1 MKQRLLSV
9 AAALAL
15 TVGAFAQSWTAPVAP
30 DKPLSPAEALMQKA
44 ADPVDGGNYYIMNV
58 GEGQFLTGANVWA
71 TQISLTSNAT
81 PSMQITTVLQQTEDN
96 RTFVFQRTNDAADK
110 FYGDHGR
117 ENGYN
122 PPAGRNHLFRSGSDG
137 YVDMNNQGGD
147 WFTITKN
154 NETGYYYIQ
163 SSIDQGAFENA
174 ANEYAGGTGAGL
186 YVKFTCT
193 IEDPNIEWI
202 FLPVESI
209 DLDVQQQ
216 LDDYLGKMEIYNAA
230 FEYYTAQ
237 LNLYT
242 KLNEAVKYGVDY
254 AAASAVYTKADPTLE
269 ELNAAYAAIAPA
281 VNRAIVLASISES
294 SEENPIEITDFV
306 LVNPDF
312 TQGNVD
318 GWTVAKMGENLGYQN
333 NQVYTTEETGV
344 SLNQFIEAWYPTSS
358 GALGDGGLSQSL
370 IGLPAGRYRLECDAI
385 ASWQESNET
394 EVTGVYLYYDNGS
407 YIIHSE
413 QSLYTL
419 NGKPQHFEFEFD
431 YDGADAMTI
440 GLMTKNTNANWVAA
454 DNFKLFAIG
463 EVQTPAT
470 YTALSALLNDASE
483 IFSNVEY
490 AQAALKN
497 ACEQAIATA
506 TDLVQ
511 STPDKDKTEQY
522 QNAYTTLSQATE
534 DLRASIAAYKNF
546 AALIE
551 KMEADDLAYAD
562 KAGYEEY
569 VSTIE
574 DLLDPYT
581 SALENGTYTT
591 EQIEQA
597 IADFQPLL
605 KATVKKAFDDAVA
618 AGQVL
623 AEPLDIT
630 VLFDE
635 MEIPYTTSQAAYEG
649 EIWKEANNDGNFK
662 TNYGTAEVWN
672 SHSFNVYRELQ
683 LPAGKYT
690 VTAKGFYREADNAS
704 NYSNYLEDNISGFTY
719 LYAGNGQKQLT
730 NVAAIAPTEAPAT
743 WNSPAEIEV
752 EEGVSVF
759 IPNNQF
765 TAHEVFTD
773 KDFAEKCLTS
783 VSTVLSADGALRFGI
798 KGDGLQDNQWSVW
811 ADFHIYFNVAQ
822 ASDLDPDIESLIAQ
836 VEPML
841 DEIEIEGLNGPGGVA
856 MGKTKLSDALA
867 QGKAALNS
875 DNADVKNAAITAL
888 NEALAYAEKS
898 IELGVKITNTFSD
911 YQEKENQ
918 LDHSFVSNYEGFATL
933 MNDIE
938 TAMYDEAFE
947 SNEQI
952 EGWIEAL
959 SGEWLNYILG
969 WTALDAATIDNPVD
983 LTTIIENA
991 DFSATDHTQGWT
1003 IETEATSGNRGTY
1016 ENEFLEFWNV
1026 NAGWKIYQD
1035 LPKLREGFYTL
1046 QVDGC
1051 YRAAGTTAATDSLKN
1066 DNVKQNVI
1074 FFAGTMSTPLMAWT
1088 DAKGAI
1094 FSKLAD
1100 AQNEYPDL
1108 TGNQF
1113 NYVVEND
1120 TTFFTAPNNRA
1131 QMLSFTNIGRY
1142 ANSLNF
1148 GYTSGSFRFGL
1159 LQNVVYD
1166 NDWTPFGHFR
1176 LYYLGT
1182 EAPDAVKSIDAAD
1195 ASILAGKEIYN
1206 LAGQKV
1212 GKAQKGIYI
1221 IGGRKVVVK

>member
-81 PSMQITTVLQQTEDN
+81 PSMEITTVLQETEDN
-96 RTFVFQRTNDAADK
+96 RTFVFQRTKDNADT

-216 LDDYLGKMEIYNAA
+216 LDDYLGKIEIYNAA

-281 VNRAIVLASISES
+281 VNRAIVLASISDS
-294 SEENPIEITDFV
+294 SEENPIDITDFV

-385 ASWQESNET
+385 ASWQGSNET

-490 AQAALKN
+490 AQATLKN

-581 SALENGTYTT
+581 SALENGTYTS
-591 EQIEQA
+591 EQIEKA

-605 KATVKKAFDDAVA
+605 KATVQKAFDEAVA

-635 MEIPYTTSQAAYEG
+635 MEIPYTTSQAAYAG

-690 VTAKGFYREADNAS
+690 VTAKGFYRESANDS
-704 NYSNYLEDNISGFTY
+704 NYPSYINQEISGFTY
-719 LYAGNGQKQLT
+719 LYAGNVQSPLT

-783 VSTVLSADGALRFGI
+783 VSTVLSSDGALRFGI

-822 ASDLDPDIESLIAQ
+822 ASDLDP
-836 VEPML
+836 
-841 DEIEIEGLNGPGGVA
+841 EIENLMAQADELLLEGTPGGVRMA
-856 MGKTKLSDALA
+856 ETKLTQA
-867 QGKAALNS
+867 QTQGNTALNS
-875 DNADVKNAAITAL
+875 DDATVKNAAINAL
-888 NEALAYAEKS
+888 SDALAYAEKS
-898 IELGVKITNTFSD
+898 VELGQKITNIYQD
-911 YQEKENQ
+911 YEDREGS
-918 LDHSFVSNYEGFATL
+918 LDQDFVSGYTGFATL
-933 MNDIE
+933 MNEI
-938 TAMYDEAFE
+938 ASSMYDEDFE

-952 EGWIEAL
+952 EGWIESL
-959 SGEWLNYILG
+959 SEEWLNYVLG

-983 LTTIIENA
+983 MTMLITNPTFDNNNK
-991 DFSATDHTQGWT
+991 DGWT
-1003 IETEATSGNRGTY
+1003 VECESIGGTDADGCV
-1016 ENEFLEFWNV
+1016 EFWQSSAFNM
-1026 NAGWKIYQD
+1026 YQV
-1035 LPKLREGFYTL
+1035 LPKLRAGFYRL
-1046 QVDGC
+1046 EVDAL
-1051 YRAAGTTAATDSLKN
+1051 YRAGNGDNEIGAVNAADSIPLNEMYLYASTQSTKIVQWSDLNKGALAGTIAENQELYPGLSASDY
-1066 DNVKQNVI
+1066 
-1074 FFAGTMSTPLMAWT
+1074 TMNS
-1088 DAKGAI
+1088 GA
-1094 FSKLAD
+1094 FC
-1100 AQNEYPDL
+1100 
-1108 TGNQF
+1108 
-1113 NYVVEND
+1113 
-1120 TTFFTAPNNRA
+1120 APNSRA
-1131 QMLSFTNIGRY
+1131 AFQTFIEAERY
-1142 ANSLNF
+1142 HNSVNF
-1148 GYTSGSFRFGL
+1148 GYTEGPVKLGIIKLEAMS
-1159 LQNVVYD
+1159 
-1166 NDWTPFGHFR
+1166 NDWAPIDNFA

>member
-154 NETGYYYIQ
+154 NDTGYYYIQ

-344 SLNQFIEAWYPTSS
+344 SLNQFIEAWYPTSK

-440 GLMTKNTNANWVAA
+440 GLMTQETNANWIAA

-470 YTALSALLNDASE
+470 YTALTAMLADANAVIE
-483 IFSNVEY
+483 NVEY
-490 AQAALKN
+490 AQASIKN
-497 ACEQAIATA
+497 DCEQAISVATR
-506 TDLVQ
+506 LVET
-511 STPDKDKTEQY
+511 TPDKEKTEEY
-522 QNAYTTLSQATE
+522 QAAYSALSKATA
-534 DLRASIAAYKNF
+534 DLRASIRSYSTF
-546 AALIE
+546 AALIN
-551 KMEADDLAYAD
+551 KMEADDEKYID
-562 KAGYEEY
+562 KPGYEEY
-569 VSTIE
+569 VRTIE
-574 DLLDPYT
+574 SLLDPYT
-581 SALENGTYTT
+581 TALENGTYTS
-591 EQIEQA
+591 EQIEKA

-605 KATVKKAFDDAVA
+605 KATVQKAFDDAVA
-618 AGQVL
+618 AGKVL
-623 AEPLDIT
+623 SEDLDIT
-630 VLFDE
+630 ALFE
-635 MEIPYTTSQAAYEG
+635 NMSYTFSETAKEQAETVDSL
-649 EIWKEANNDGNFK
+649 WNNATGTAKFK
-662 TNYGTAEVWN
+662 TQYGTAEIWN
-672 SHSFNVYRELQ
+672 DTNFDIYREIS
-683 LPAGKYT
+683 LPKGKYT
-690 VTAKGFYREADNAS
+690 ITVKGMYREADQRA
-704 NYSNYLEDNISGFTY
+704 NYQSYLDESISGEAL
-719 LYAGNGQKQLT
+719 LYAGNVTKPIVNMASIVSQE
-730 NVAAIAPTEAPAT
+730 AIEGWGEIKESDADE
-743 WNSPAEIEV
+743 AEIIGYV
-752 EEGVSVF
+752 
-759 IPNNQF
+759 PNNQNA
-765 TAHEVFTD
+765 AHATFINEEY
-773 KDFAEKCLTS
+773 AERLTNS
-783 VSTVLSADGALRFGI
+783 VSTVLSADGTLRFGV
-798 KGDGLQDNQWSVW
+798 KSGNGLMANQWTVW
-811 ADFHIYFNVAQ
+811 EDFHIYFNVAQ
-822 ASDLDPDIESLIAQ
+822 ASDLDP
-836 VEPML
+836 
-841 DEIEIEGLNGPGGVA
+841 EIENLMAQADELLLEGTPGGVRMA
-856 MGKTKLSDALA
+856 ETKLTQA
-867 QGKAALNS
+867 QTQGNTALNS
-875 DNADVKNAAITAL
+875 DDATVKNAAINAL
-888 NEALAYAEKS
+888 ADALAYAAKS
-898 IELGVKITNTFSD
+898 VELGQKITNIYQD
-911 YQEKENQ
+911 YEDREGA
-918 LDHSFVSNYEGFATL
+918 LDQDFVSGYTGFATL
-933 MNDIE
+933 MNEI
-938 TAMYDEAFE
+938 ASSMYDEDFE

-959 SGEWLNYILG
+959 PGEWLNYVLG

>member
-15 TVGAFAQSWTAPVAP
+15 TVGAFAQSWTP
-30 DKPLSPAEALMQKA
+30 
-44 ADPVDGGNYYIMNV
+44 PVDPAQATDVQEGGTYFIKNV
-58 GEGQFLTGANVWA
+58 GCGQYILGANSWA
-71 TQISLTSNAT
+71 TQISVSTDGKPYFNVIAEAAT
-81 PSMQITTVLQQTEDN
+81 VEETDPETQETFTTTGFKLKMN
-96 RTFVFQRTNDAADK
+96 GTFYFS
-110 FYGDHGR
+110 GDHNRKDYEISNKYLFRDSETSGFVDLGSQSR
-117 ENGYN
+117 NAIWVLTKDVKGFYRIQSTLENGTFPNARTQFAYAKT
-122 PPAGRNHLFRSGSDG
+122 PG
-137 YVDMNNQGGD
+137 QGVQFNMTEEELD
-147 WFTITKN
+147 PEDIK
-154 NETGYYYIQ
+154 YIEWEFIP
-163 SSIDQGAFENA
+163 SEVSIDDIALYGARMS
-174 ANEYAGGTGAGL
+174 L
-186 YVKFTCT
+186 Y
-193 IEDPNIEWI
+193 
-202 FLPVESI
+202 
-209 DLDVQQQ
+209 
-216 LDDYLGKMEIYNAA
+216 
-230 FEYYTAQ
+230 
-237 LNLYT
+237 
-242 KLNEAVKYGVDY
+242 
-254 AAASAVYTKADPTLE
+254 E
-269 ELNAAYAAIAPA
+269 ELNNAVEAGIDYSAASTVYENENATVDEISAAATTLQGALRAKKIADLIASYNGEPVDITEYA
-281 VNRAIVLASISES
+281 LT
-294 SEENPIEITDFV
+294 NPSFDGNTNGWEV
-306 LVNPDF
+306 
-312 TQGNVD
+312 TQD
-318 GWTVAKMGENLGYQN
+318 MGQNLGYQAGAAHAE
-333 NQVYTTEETGV
+333 TEEEPAWNGYENGDIRI
-344 SLNQFIEAWYPTSS
+344 SGFIEAWKPS
-358 GALGDGGLSQSL
+358 APLGDGVIAQTVY
-370 IGLPAGRYRLECDAI
+370 GLPEGRYLLTAQGI
-385 ASWQESNET
+385 ATDQVNNEQV
-394 EVTGVYLYYDNGS
+394 EGVYLFYDNGLFV
-407 YIIHSE
+407 YHTE
-413 QSLYTL
+413 ESLNTG
-419 NGKPQHFEFEFD
+419 NGLPEELIFEFD
-431 YDGADAMTI
+431 FDGSESAKIGMMTD
-440 GLMTKNTNANWVAA
+440 NTNANWMCA
-454 DNFKLFAIG
+454 DNFKLYYIG
-463 EVQTPAT
+463 ESQTPAIFI
-470 YTALSALLNDASE
+470 ALSNLVSSLNGTLSSIEAANNDAKTAFEQAYATAEGLVSDSPTKE
-483 IFSNVEY
+483 LTAEY
-490 AQAALKN
+490 QAAYESISQTL
-497 ACEQAIATA
+497 TA
-506 TDLVQ
+506 
-511 STPDKDKTEQY
+511 
-522 QNAYTTLSQATE
+522 
-534 DLRASIAAYKNF
+534 LRASASAYKNF

-551 KMEADDLAYAD
+551 KMTEDDEKFLD
-562 KAGYEEY
+562 KAGYEDY
-569 VSTIE
+569 VQTIE
-574 DLLDPYT
+574 SLLNVYEPAY
-581 SALENGTYTT
+581 ENGTYTT

-605 KATVKKAFDDAVA
+605 KATVKKAFDEAVA

-635 MEIPYTTSQAAYEG
+635 MEIPYTTSQAAYAG

-690 VTAKGFYREADNAS
+690 VTAKGFYRESANDS
-704 NYSNYLEDNISGFTY
+704 NYPSYINQEISGFTY

-730 NVAAIAPTEAPAT
+730 NVAEIAVEEAPENWT
-743 WNSPAEIEV
+743 SPAGIET
-752 EEGVSVF
+752 EESGTLYV
-759 IPNNQF
+759 PNNQY

-918 LDHSFVSNYEGFATL
+918 LDPSFVSNYEGFATL

-952 EGWIEAL
+952 EGWLEAL
-959 SGEWLNYILG
+959 PSEWLNYILG

-1195 ASILAGKEIYN
+1195 ASILAGREIYN

>member
-174 ANEYAGGTGAGL
+174 ADEYAGGTGAGL

-294 SEENPIEITDFV
+294 SEENPIDITDFV

-490 AQAALKN
+490 AQATLKN

-581 SALENGTYTT
+581 SALENGTYTN

-597 IADFQPLL
+597 IANFQPLL
-605 KATVKKAFDDAVA
+605 KATVKKAFDEAVA
-618 AGQVL
+618 AGRVL
-623 AEPLDIT
+623 SEPLDIT
-630 VLFDE
+630 ALFDE

-649 EIWKEANNDGNFK
+649 AIWKEINNDGNFK

-672 SHSFNVYRELQ
+672 STSFNVYRELQ

-690 VTAKGFYREADNAS
+690 ITAKGFYREADNAS

-719 LYAGNGQKQLT
+719 LYAGNVQSPLT

-783 VSTVLSADGALRFGI
+783 VSTVLSSDGTLRFGV
-798 KGDGLQDNQWSVW
+798 KGDGLQGNQWSVW

-822 ASDLDPDIESLIAQ
+822 ASDLDP
-836 VEPML
+836 
-841 DEIEIEGLNGPGGVA
+841 EIENLMAQADELLLEGTPGGVRMA
-856 MGKTKLSDALA
+856 ETKLTQA
-867 QGKAALNS
+867 QTQGNTALNS
-875 DNADVKNAAITAL
+875 DDATVKNAAINAL
-888 NEALAYAEKS
+888 ADALAYAEKS
-898 IELGVKITNTFSD
+898 VELGQKITNIYQD
-911 YQEKENQ
+911 YEDREGS
-918 LDHSFVSNYEGFATL
+918 LDQDFVSGYTGFATL
-933 MNDIE
+933 MNEI
-938 TAMYDEAFE
+938 ASSMYDEDFE

-952 EGWIEAL
+952 EGWIESL
-959 SGEWLNYILG
+959 SEEWLNYVLG

-983 LTTIIENA
+983 MTMLITNPTFDNNNK
-991 DFSATDHTQGWT
+991 DGWT
-1003 IETEATSGNRGTY
+1003 VECESIGGTDADGCV
-1016 ENEFLEFWNV
+1016 EFWQSS
-1026 NAGWKIYQD
+1026 AFDMYQV
-1035 LPKLREGFYTL
+1035 LPKLRAGFYRL
-1046 QVDGC
+1046 EVDAL
-1051 YRAAGTTAATDSLKN
+1051 YRAGSGDNEIGAVNAADSIPLNEMYLYASTQSTKIVQWSDLNKGALAGTIAENQELYPGLSASDY
-1066 DNVKQNVI
+1066 
-1074 FFAGTMSTPLMAWT
+1074 TMNS
-1088 DAKGAI
+1088 GA
-1094 FSKLAD
+1094 FC
-1100 AQNEYPDL
+1100 
-1108 TGNQF
+1108 
-1113 NYVVEND
+1113 
-1120 TTFFTAPNNRA
+1120 APNSRA
-1131 QMLSFTNIGRY
+1131 AFQTFIEAERY
-1142 ANSLNF
+1142 HNSVNF
-1148 GYTSGSFRFGL
+1148 GYTEGPVKLGIIKLEAMS
-1159 LQNVVYD
+1159 
-1166 NDWTPFGHFR
+1166 NDWAPIDNFA

>member
-96 RTFVFQRTNDAADK
+96 RTFVFQRTNDAADT

-154 NETGYYYIQ
+154 DNTGYYYIQ
-163 SSIDQGAFENA
+163 SSIDQGKFENA
-174 ANEYAGGTGAGL
+174 ATEYAGSTGAGL

-344 SLNQFIEAWYPTSS
+344 SLNQFIEAWYPTSK

-490 AQAALKN
+490 AQATLKN

-591 EQIEQA
+591 EQIDQA

-618 AGQVL
+618 AGKVL

-635 MEIPYTTSQAAYEG
+635 MEIPYTTSQAAYAG
-649 EIWKEANNDGNFK
+649 EIWKEINNDGNFK

-690 VTAKGFYREADNAS
+690 VTAKGFYRESANDS
-704 NYSNYLEDNISGFTY
+704 NYPSYINQEISGFTY

-730 NVAAIAPTEAPAT
+730 NVAEIAVEEAPENWT
-743 WNSPAEIEV
+743 SPAEIEV

-918 LDHSFVSNYEGFATL
+918 LDPSFVSNYEGFATL

-952 EGWIEAL
+952 EGWLEAL
-959 SGEWLNYILG
+959 PSEWLNYILG

>member
-81 PSMQITTVLQQTEDN
+81 PSMEITTVLQETEDN
-96 RTFVFQRTNDAADK
+96 RTFVFQRTKDNADT

-137 YVDMNNQGGD
+137 FVDMNNQGGD

-186 YVKFTCT
+186 SVKFTCT

-281 VNRAIVLASISES
+281 VNRAIVLASISDS
-294 SEENPIEITDFV
+294 SEENPIDITDFV

-385 ASWQESNET
+385 ASWQGSNET

-490 AQAALKN
+490 AQA
-497 ACEQAIATA
+497 T
-506 TDLVQ
+506 
-511 STPDKDKTEQY
+511 
-522 QNAYTTLSQATE
+522 
-534 DLRASIAAYKNF
+534 
-546 AALIE
+546 
-551 KMEADDLAYAD
+551 
-562 KAGYEEY
+562 G
-569 VSTIE
+569 
-574 DLLDPYT
+574 
-581 SALENGTYTT
+581 
-591 EQIEQA
+591 
-597 IADFQPLL
+597 
-605 KATVKKAFDDAVA
+605 KKV
-618 AGQVL
+618 
-623 AEPLDIT
+623 
-630 VLFDE
+630 
-635 MEIPYTTSQAAYEG
+635 
-649 EIWKEANNDGNFK
+649 
-662 TNYGTAEVWN
+662 
-672 SHSFNVYRELQ
+672 
-683 LPAGKYT
+683 
-690 VTAKGFYREADNAS
+690 
-704 NYSNYLEDNISGFTY
+704 NYLESC
-719 LYAGNGQKQLT
+719 
-730 NVAAIAPTEAPAT
+730 
-743 WNSPAEIEV
+743 
-752 EEGVSVF
+752 SV
-759 IPNNQF
+759 
-765 TAHEVFTD
+765 
-773 KDFAEKCLTS
+773 
-783 VSTVLSADGALRFGI
+783 
-798 KGDGLQDNQWSVW
+798 
-811 ADFHIYFNVAQ
+811 
-822 ASDLDPDIESLIAQ
+822 
-836 VEPML
+836 
-841 DEIEIEGLNGPGGVA
+841 
-856 MGKTKLSDALA
+856 
-867 QGKAALNS
+867 
-875 DNADVKNAAITAL
+875 
-888 NEALAYAEKS
+888 
-898 IELGVKITNTFSD
+898 
-911 YQEKENQ
+911 
-918 LDHSFVSNYEGFATL
+918 HS
-933 MNDIE
+933 
-938 TAMYDEAFE
+938 
-947 SNEQI
+947 
-952 EGWIEAL
+952 
-959 SGEWLNYILG
+959 
-969 WTALDAATIDNPVD
+969 
-983 LTTIIENA
+983 
-991 DFSATDHTQGWT
+991 
-1003 IETEATSGNRGTY
+1003 R
-1016 ENEFLEFWNV
+1016 
-1026 NAGWKIYQD
+1026 
-1035 LPKLREGFYTL
+1035 
-1046 QVDGC
+1046 
-1051 YRAAGTTAATDSLKN
+1051 
-1066 DNVKQNVI
+1066 
-1074 FFAGTMSTPLMAWT
+1074 
-1088 DAKGAI
+1088 
-1094 FSKLAD
+1094 
-1100 AQNEYPDL
+1100 
-1108 TGNQF
+1108 
-1113 NYVVEND
+1113 
-1120 TTFFTAPNNRA
+1120 
-1131 QMLSFTNIGRY
+1131 
-1142 ANSLNF
+1142 
-1148 GYTSGSFRFGL
+1148 
-1159 LQNVVYD
+1159 
-1166 NDWTPFGHFR
+1166 
-1176 LYYLGT
+1176 
-1182 EAPDAVKSIDAAD
+1182 
-1195 ASILAGKEIYN
+1195 
-1206 LAGQKV
+1206 
-1212 GKAQKGIYI
+1212 
-1221 IGGRKVVVK
+1221 

>member
-230 FEYYTAQ
+230 FEFYTAK

-918 LDHSFVSNYEGFATL
+918 LDPSFVSNYEGFATL